1 MNRLIAIACLCFT
14 ATAIEAA
21 ELGRLFFT
29 PMQRAE
35 MDRKRVL
42 NISDIKTDAAT
53 APSSQMTLNGRIT
66 RSDGKTTTWVNGVPD
81 YDPRYSG
88 SLRGRAKVG
97 QTIDAGSGA
106 VEDPLKGGS
115 IEVKRAP

>member
-1 MNRLIAIACLCFT
+1 MKHPLAILCLCCIT
-14 ATAIEAA
+14 SGAEAA

-35 MDRKRVL
+35 MDRKRIL
-42 NISDIKTDAAT
+42 NIADTADKTA

-81 YDPRYSG
+81 YDPSYSG
-88 SLRGRAKVG
+88 TPSRRAKVG
-97 QTIDAGSGA
+97 ETIDRGSGT

-115 IEVKRAP
+115 IEVRRTP

>member
-1 MNRLIAIACLCFT
+1 MKHPLAILSLCCIASGA
-14 ATAIEAA
+14 EAA

-35 MDRKRVL
+35 MDRKRIL
-42 NISDIKTDAAT
+42 NIADTADKIA

-81 YDPRYSG
+81 YDPGFTGERNV
-88 SLRGRAKVG
+88 RAKVG
-97 QTIDAGSGA
+97 QTVDSGSGE
-106 VEDPLKGGS
+106 VQDPLQGGS
-115 IEVKRAP
+115 LVIKPAR